1 MRRLLLGFPVVL
13 MLLVPREEVATGWDV
28 DGDGVRATTDPDA
41 DGDGIA
47 NAEDIVASARA
58 LAGGP
63 SDPLW
68 GHLRGFGFRVCTD
81 VALDAF
87 ARAGLPLAAA
97 TGSDDPW
104 SARRVRLLRE
114 RFAPVRST
122 PRPGDLAFYGD
133 HHVAIVTS
141 VADGYRVVEARGPQV
156 AEVPGAAVSR
166 ALGEVGQFVSWK
178 ELRRDDRQRGHLCGR
193 QRHLRGGGRR
203 DL

>member
-68 GHLRGFGFRVCTD
+68 GHQIG
-81 VALDAF
+81 
-87 ARAGLPLAAA
+87 RA
-97 TGSDDPW
+97 
-104 SARRVRLLRE
+104 
-114 RFAPVRST
+114 
-122 PRPGDLAFYGD
+122 
-133 HHVAIVTS
+133 HV
-141 VADGYRVVEARGPQV
+141 
-156 AEVPGAAVSR
+156 
-166 ALGEVGQFVSWK
+166 
-178 ELRRDDRQRGHLCGR
+178 
-193 QRHLRGGGRR
+193 
-203 DL
+203 